1 MPDLK
6 KTSAHKY
13 FQETRFNR
21 DTLGRQIR
29 SSISPCETYK
39 KYPDK
44 KNIILPRTW
53 ENQGKSFW
61 EVLQHR
67 RSRRRFSGNT
77 MSLPDLARLLWA
89 AQGITAQAGA
99 HFFRTSPSAGALY
112 PIETYVAAG
121 NIEGVKQGMYHLNV
135 AEFLLEEISLES
147 HIGKE
152 VAQASLD
159 QSFMENS
166 SAIFIWSAIF
176 RRNMS
181 KYGNRGGRYICMDVG
196 HICQNLLLAAE
207 NLGFS
212 ACPVAAFY
220 DDEVN
225 DLLHIDGQE
234 ESVLYLA
241 AVG

>member
-13 FQETRFNR
+13 FQETRFKRN
-21 DTLGRQIR
+21 TLGRQTRPSIA
-29 SSISPCETYK
+29 SSAIYK
-39 KYPDK
+39 KYPAN

-53 ENQGKSFW
+53 ENQGKSLWDVMQF
-61 EVLQHR
+61 R
-67 RSRRRFSGNT
+67 RSRRRFSGT
-77 MSLPDLARLLWA
+77 AMSLPNLARLLWA

-99 HFFRTSPSAGALY
+99 YFFRTSPSAGALY
-112 PIETYVAAG
+112 PIETYVAAV
-121 NIEGVKQGMYHLNV
+121 NIEGVAKGIYHFNV
-135 AEFLLEEISLES
+135 EEFLLEEITLDA
-147 HIGKE
+147 HIGKK

-159 QSFMENS
+159 QNFMKSS
-166 SAIFIWSAIF
+166 SAIFIWSGIF

-181 KYGNRGGRYICMDVG
+181 KYGNRGGRYICMDAG

-207 NLGFS
+207 NLDFS

-220 DDEVN
+220 DDEMN
-225 DLLHIDGQE
+225 DLLQIDGEE
-234 ESVLYLA
+234 ESALYLA